1 VITHDAAG
9 RVAQR
14 SETLG
19 GTTHTSTYG
28 YDPDGQ
34 LLEVDTDGVAAKRYT
49 YDVNGNRT
57 SRQLGAASAV
67 AAGYDTQDRLLS
79 VGATAYGFDAEGML
93 AR

>member
-1 VITHDAAG
+1 MITHDAAG

-19 GTTHTSTYG
+19 GTTHTSTDG

-34 LLEVDTDGVAAKRYT
+34 LLEVDTDGVAAERYT

-57 SRQLGAASAV
+57 SRQLGAAPAV